1 MQYWRVHPD
10 GCDKNIATS
19 TAVDIDE
26 AMVSAEDAM
35 IVAARAIVVAFMPSA
50 ESQ

>member
-19 TAVDIDE
+19 TAVDLDD
-26 AMVSAEDAM
+26 AMLAAEDAM
-35 IVAARAIVVAFMPSA
+35 IVAARAIVVAFMQP
-50 ESQ
+50 EE